1 MSFFV
6 NDEVL
11 FVSVKGGHFLFM
23 ARTVG
28 DSVLISAA
36 LAVLAVAWSQP
47 GQVAPVTLHRP
58 GRTKHCVSVE
68 QLPLQGT

>member
-1 MSFFV
+1 MFFFV
-6 NDEVL
+6 DDVAL
-11 FVSVKGGHFLFM
+11 FISVKDSHFLFM

-36 LAVLAVAWSQP
+36 VAALAVAWSQP
-47 GQVAPVTLHRP
+47 GQVAPVTLHRR